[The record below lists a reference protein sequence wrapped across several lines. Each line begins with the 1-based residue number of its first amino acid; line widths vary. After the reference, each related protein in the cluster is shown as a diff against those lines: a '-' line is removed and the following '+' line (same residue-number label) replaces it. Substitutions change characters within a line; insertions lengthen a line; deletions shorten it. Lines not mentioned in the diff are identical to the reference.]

1 MCTLTAARWCHP
13 TLMHAPCPPAM
24 WAALQTM
31 PYMPPELLEQS
42 QLTPAADTYSF
53 GMIMWESF
61 TGQARPRQAAKH
73 FGLKFWVN
81 APCWCWPVHARCF
94 GKP

>member
-1 MCTLTAARWCHP
+1 
-13 TLMHAPCPPAM
+13 M

-31 PYMPPELLEQS
+31 PYMPPELLEHS

-61 TGQARPRQAAKH
+61 TGQASLCQPY
-73 FGLKFWVN
+73 LN
-81 APCWCWPVHARCF
+81 PVCLHLALASES
-94 GKP
+94 